1 MLTFSLKEIA
11 GHLEG
16 VVHGD
21 DQCQIQRI
29 ATLANATEGCIGF
42 LANKKYR
49 QQLETTLASAV
60 LIAPSELEYLQ
71 QHSQANAIVLDNPY
85 LGYAKLAQ
93 LMDTTPTQTGIA
105 PSAVVDENAK
115 VAASAS
121 IGANAV
127 VSAGAVIGENAII
140 GANCFVG
147 EDSHIGKG
155 SRLWAN
161 VSVYHDVSIGEGCL
175 VQSGTVIGSDGFG
188 YAPDGQQWIKIP
200 QLGGVRIG
208 NRVEIGA
215 NTCVDRGALDDTI
228 INDGVIIDNLCQI
241 AHNVVIGENTAM
253 AGASGIAGSSKVGKN
268 CSFGGQSGA
277 AGHLEITDNVLVT
290 GKTLVTN
297 NISEPGAYS
306 AGIGSMPIRDWR
318 RVNARIR
325 QLDEMHKRLR
335 EAEKK
340 LAALE

>member
-1 MLTFSLKEIA
+1 M
-11 GHLEG
+11 
-16 VVHGD
+16 
-21 DQCQIQRI
+21 
-29 ATLANATEGCIGF
+29 
-42 LANKKYR
+42 
-49 QQLETTLASAV
+49 
-60 LIAPSELEYLQ
+60 
-71 QHSQANAIVLDNPY
+71 
-85 LGYAKLAQ
+85 
-93 LMDTTPTQTGIA
+93 
-105 PSAVVDENAK
+105 
-115 VAASAS
+115 
-121 IGANAV
+121 
-127 VSAGAVIGENAII
+127 GENAII
-140 GANCFVG
+140 GANCLVG

-161 VSVYHDVSIGEGCL
+161 VSVYHDVSIGEDCL